1 MRVVTYSR
9 FSSDHQKESSLV
21 DQERNCA
28 TYAAR
33 QCWTITKGYQ
43 DAGIS
48 GSTSERPG
56 YQAMLTDA
64 KAKLFDVV
72 LVDDLSRLSR
82 DSIETEQTRRR
93 LLHWGIRLIGVSDGI
108 DTASKGSKML
118 VSMKGMMND
127 VFLDDL
133 GDKIHRGQSGQA
145 LSDYHTGGRLYG
157 YRHVPL
163 PHPTEKDAYGRPA
176 IVAVRREIDPEQA
189 RVLREIGKRYAAGQ
203 PISTIVDDLNRR
215 GVPGPSAHYHRVI
228 PSKRAGTWSRCAMY
242 RLLKNRTF
250 IGESTWNKRQ
260 WVTDPETG
268 SSEARM
274 RPESEWIVRRRDD
287 LRIFSDAIWD
297 QIQARMTTDTKTSR
311 PGRKGKYLLSGL
323 LKCAVC
329 GGNYTVQSYYQFG
342 CATHHDQGKAVCTN
356 RIRVAR
362 DLVGGTIL
370 TALQHDLFSD
380 EVFAAVV
387 KEATRAL
394 AEANRER
401 TPAVSAQARSLAKVE
416 GEIANLMTAIKAG
429 ILTPSTK
436 HELERLEAERH
447 RLTAPTIPVPDRVVT
462 LLPRIK
468 ERYQKMVS
476 RLASLPST
484 EAREQIRQLVGE
496 ITLTPMK
503 DGRHLSAELTG
514 HYQGLME
521 LTGLTSLSKKR

>member
-1 MRVVTYSR
+1 
-9 FSSDHQKESSLV
+9 
-21 DQERNCA
+21 
-28 TYAAR
+28 
-33 QCWTITKGYQ
+33 
-43 DAGIS
+43 
-48 GSTSERPG
+48 
-56 YQAMLTDA
+56 
-64 KAKLFDVV
+64 
-72 LVDDLSRLSR
+72 
-82 DSIETEQTRRR
+82 
-93 LLHWGIRLIGVSDGI
+93 
-108 DTASKGSKML
+108 
-118 VSMKGMMND
+118 
-127 VFLDDL
+127 
-133 GDKIHRGQSGQA
+133 
-145 LSDYHTGGRLYG
+145 
-157 YRHVPL
+157 
-163 PHPTEKDAYGRPA
+163 
-176 IVAVRREIDPEQA
+176 
-189 RVLREIGKRYAAGQ
+189 
-203 PISTIVDDLNRR
+203 
-215 GVPGPSAHYHRVI
+215 
-228 PSKRAGTWSRCAMY
+228 MY